1 MKRHFLVFWLFVVS
15 FSPICGKDRADL
27 SAILPV
33 WETYIDQ
40 AMSAEGV
47 PGAIVVIVKDGKVIY
62 LKGFGVKIYGKNDPV
77 DKHTPFAIASLT
89 KNFTNTL
96 IARLVDQGKLH
107 WDDKVSKYL
116 PDFQLGNSK
125 ISQELTIRDILSH
138 RTGLPGFSGDT
149 LNELGWSAPEI
160 VKGMKKIPLE
170 GEVGKTFTYQ
180 NILVGLMGEIIEKVT
195 GKSLL
200 QNYQE
205 EIFQPAGLEETKF
218 GDRNPPTF
226 WQKFFRAFQRKD
238 EQPTFHDIFQ
248 GKTRYLPQGN
258 PALYTF
264 PASSGLIST
273 GEDLGKWMIF
283 QLNMTRV
290 NGKPTISELNLNQM
304 RTPYVNVQIQGGR
317 QWPQNRVTR
326 LQYGMGWF
334 IHDYAGVDVLSH
346 MGGMEGTRSFL
357 MLIPQDNMGVAI
369 VANLGGMRV
378 SLFPEAIRSKFLDLY
393 LNVKEEIDWAKNLRV
408 DHQDFMQKYN
418 TGRRE
423 QMMQRLAPARSL
435 NDYVGIYENEL
446 YGKVEIVNKDNNLV
460 LIYRDLPETKL
471 THWNGNGFQFEGTA
485 FASGFSGTDSGEI
498 TFSDDHG
505 KSQRLMI
512 NLLREGEDPIFNR
525 VH

>member
-1 MKRHFLVFWLFVVS
+1 MKRLFLFLSLFIIT
-15 FSPICGKDRADL
+15 FSPIKGKERAEL

-33 WETYIDQ
+33 LETYVDQ
-40 AMSAEGV
+40 AMIAEGV
-47 PGAIVVIVKDGKVIY
+47 PGAIIVVVKNGKIIY
-62 LKGFGVKIYGKNDPV
+62 LKGFGVKIYGKNEPV
-77 DKHTPFAIASLT
+77 DKHTPFALASLT

-116 PDFQLGNSK
+116 PDFQLSDTK
-125 ISQELTIRDILSH
+125 ISQDMTIRDILSH
-138 RTGLPGFSGDT
+138 RSGLPGFSGDT
-149 LNELGWSAPEI
+149 LNELGWSASEI
-160 VKGMKKIPLE
+160 IKGMKKIPKE
-170 GEVGKTFTYQ
+170 GGYGKTFTYQ

-200 QNYQE
+200 QCYQE

-218 GDRNPPTF
+218 GDRNPPTV
-226 WQKFFRAFQRKD
+226 WQKILKFFQRKD
-238 EQPTFHDIFQ
+238 EQPNFHDIFQ

-273 GEDLGKWMIF
+273 GEDLGKWLIF
-283 QLNMTRV
+283 LLNKTQV
-290 NGKPTISELNLNQM
+290 NGKHTISELNLNQM
-304 RTPYVNVQIQGGR
+304 RTPYVDVQLQGGR
-317 QWPQNRVTR
+317 QWPRNRVTR

-334 IHDYAGVDVLSH
+334 IHDYAGVDILSH

-357 MLIPQDNMGVAI
+357 MLIPEDHVGIAI

-393 LNVKEEIDWAKNLRV
+393 LNVKEEIDWAKNARDDNQNLL
-408 DHQDFMQKYN
+408 QKYN
-418 TGRRE
+418 TARHE
-423 QMMQRLAPARSL
+423 QMMRRLAPARNL
-435 NDYVGIYENEL
+435 NDYSGTYENAL
-446 YGKVEIVNKDNNLV
+446 YGKVEIVNKDNNLI
-460 LIYRDLPETKL
+460 LIYRDRPETKL

-485 FASGFSGTDSGEI
+485 FSNGFSGTDSGEI

-512 NLLREGEDPIFNR
+512 NLLREGEDPLFYRIN
-525 VH
+525 